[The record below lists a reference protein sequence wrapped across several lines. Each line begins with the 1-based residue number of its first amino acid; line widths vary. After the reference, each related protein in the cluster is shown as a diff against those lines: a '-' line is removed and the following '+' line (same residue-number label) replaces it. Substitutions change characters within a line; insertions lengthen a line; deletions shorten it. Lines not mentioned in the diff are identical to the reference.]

1 MVHDFD
7 RTVNVTGCDTEDGSK
22 VCRNVTGV
30 LAYDHPQ
37 TGKLYLLVT
46 NQAINLDHLEHHS
59 MCPM

>member
-1 MVHDFD
+1 MILI
-7 RTVNVTGCDTEDGSK
+7 GLYPEDGSK